1 MLACLAG
8 MTTWGFLLKKSYGL
22 RGQCGTSSKIRSD
35 TGQKH
40 STKADSRLEM
50 RKAAAEPAKH
60 KSGYDVLKERAEEPE
75 EKDELQ
81 DLGGSSAGAD
91 QVRCWKERGH
101 LRSVVQGLNKRWW
114 MMV

>member
-8 MTTWGFLLKKSYGL
+8 MTTWGFLLEKSYGL

-50 RKAAAEPAKH
+50 RKAAAEPVKH
-60 KSGYDVLKERAEEPE
+60 KPGYAVLKERAEEPE
-75 EKDELQ
+75 EKDDDHQ
-81 DLGGSSAGAD
+81 DLRGSSAGAD
-91 QVRCWKERGH
+91 QVRCPKNMV
-101 LRSVVQGLNKRWW
+101 LFGLLFRD
-114 MMV
+114 

>member
-40 STKADSRLEM
+40 STRADSRLEM
-50 RKAAAEPAKH
+50 RKAAAEPVKLE
-60 KSGYDVLKERAEEPE
+60 SGSGALKE
-75 EKDELQ
+75 K
-81 DLGGSSAGAD
+81 
-91 QVRCWKERGH
+91 VK
-101 LRSVVQGLNKRWW
+101 
-114 MMV
+114 